1 MSAAH
6 SFENLR
12 YEKRNR
18 IALLTI
24 SRPRVLNALNAALM
38 GELDL
43 AFHAVR
49 DDDDVLVAILTGD
62 GDKAF
67 VAGADIGELAGLGTV
82 EGRALAARG
91 QAVFSLIESCGKPVI
106 AAVNGFALGAGCELA
121 MACSIRLASENA
133 RFGQPEVKLGIIPG
147 YGGTQRLPRLI
158 GKGRALELLLSGE
171 TIDAAEALR
180 IGLVNRVLPPE
191 QLLPQAEALAAKILA
206 NGPMAVRYCLD
217 AVNQGV
223 ETTLETG
230 LAHEAAL
237 FGLCCAT
244 EDKNEGIRAFLEK
257 RTPQFKGRQSA
268 SVSLPGYGKTE
279 V

>member
-12 YEKRNR
+12 YEQRNR

-43 AFHAVR
+43 AFRAVR
-49 DDDDVLVAILTGD
+49 DDDDVLAAILTGE
-62 GDKAF
+62 GEKAF

-121 MACSIRLASENA
+121 MACSFRLASENA

-158 GKGRALELLLSGE
+158 GKGRALEILLSGE

-180 IGLVNRVLPPE
+180 IGL
-191 QLLPQAEALAAKILA
+191 
-206 NGPMAVRYCLD
+206 
-217 AVNQGV
+217 
-223 ETTLETG
+223 
-230 LAHEAAL
+230 
-237 FGLCCAT
+237 
-244 EDKNEGIRAFLEK
+244 
-257 RTPQFKGRQSA
+257 
-268 SVSLPGYGKTE
+268 
-279 V
+279 